1 MNLKYKLFGLRFSV
15 PVKKR
20 TVSISAER
28 IKDAVQNPFFEGLK
42 DMLLVNRGEFDSDR
56 VDILLN
62 SPLYF
67 PDLGEVKNGYI
78 EIYTNMLIGY
88 DADINSQHSWDVIGM
103 NDKPFQFD
111 VLKEFKGVTYMI
123 GNTEENRL
131 IFQSGNYEWFVYSI
145 QNPEEFKSQ
154 GQKHLMIKTDS
165 DKPCTN
171 LFNKVNIQDSD
182 LLSVFNEWNKG
193 IFNV

>member
-15 PVKKR
+15 PVKCR

-28 IKDAVQNPFFEGLK
+28 IKAAVLNPFLCGLK
-42 DMLLVNRGEFDSDR
+42 DMLLVNRGEYTSEKFDA
-56 VDILLN
+56 LLN
-62 SPLYF
+62 APLYF
-67 PDLGEVKNGYI
+67 PDLGEVRKEHV

-88 DADINSQHSWDVIGM
+88 DPETNQQCSWDVIGM

-111 VLKEFKGVTYMI
+111 VLQKFKGVTYMI
-123 GNTEENRL
+123 GSESENRL
-131 IFQSGNYEWFVYSI
+131 LFQSGNYELFVESL
-145 QNPEEFKSQ
+145 QNPAEFKSIGSKQ
-154 GQKHLMIKTDS
+154 IMIKTDY
-165 DKPCTN
+165 DNPCTN
-171 LFNKVNIQDSD
+171 LFNKDFIKDSD

>member
-15 PVKKR
+15 PIKCR

-28 IKDAVQNPFFEGLK
+28 IKAAVLNPFLCGLK
-42 DMLLVNRGEFDSDR
+42 DMLLVNRGEYSSEK
-56 VDILLN
+56 VDALLN

-67 PDLGEVKNGYI
+67 PDLGEVRKEHV

-88 DADINSQHSWDVIGM
+88 ESETNQQRSWDVIGM

-111 VLKEFKGVTYMI
+111 VLQKFKGVTYMI
-123 GNTEENRL
+123 GSESENRL
-131 IFQSGNYEWFVYSI
+131 LFQSGNYELFVESL
-145 QNPEEFKSQ
+145 QNPAEFKSIGSKQ
-154 GQKHLMIKTDS
+154 IMIKTDY
-165 DKPCTN
+165 DNPCTN
-171 LFNKVNIQDSD
+171 LFNKDFIKDSD
-182 LLSVFNEWNKG
+182 LLSVFDEWNKG

>member
-15 PVKKR
+15 PVKCR

-28 IKDAVQNPFFEGLK
+28 IKAAVQNPFFESLK
-42 DMLLVNRGEFDSDR
+42 DMLLVNRGEYTSDKFDA
-56 VDILLN
+56 LLN

-67 PDLGEVKNGYI
+67 PDLGEVKKEHI

-88 DADINSQHSWDVIGM
+88 EPETNQQRSWDIIGM

-111 VLKEFKGVTYMI
+111 VLQKFKGVIYIINATDEY
-123 GNTEENRL
+123 RL
-131 IFQSGNYEWFVYSI
+131 LFQTGNYELFVDGL
-145 QNPEEFKSQ
+145 QNPKQFETQSR
-154 GQKHLMIKTDS
+154 KHIMIKTNYDQS
-165 DKPCTN
+165 CSN
-171 LFNKVNIQDSD
+171 LFNKENIEDSD

>member
-15 PVKKR
+15 PVKCR

-28 IKDAVQNPFFEGLK
+28 IKEAVQNPFFDGLK
-42 DMLLVNRGEFDSDR
+42 DMLLVNRGEYNSEKFE
-56 VDILLN
+56 VLLN

-67 PDLGEVKNGYI
+67 PDLGEVKKEHV

-88 DADINSQHSWDVIGM
+88 DSDTNSQHSWDVIGM
-103 NDKPFQFD
+103 NHKPFQFD

-123 GNTEENRL
+123 GSESENRL
-131 IFQSGNYEWFVYSI
+131 LFQTGNYELFVETL
-145 QNPEEFKSQ
+145 QNPAKFKSIGSKQ
-154 GQKHLMIKTDS
+154 IMIKTDY
-165 DKPCTN
+165 DNPCTN
-171 LFNKVNIQDSD
+171 LFNKDFIKDSD
-182 LLSVFNEWNKG
+182 LLSVFDEWNKG

>member
-15 PVKKR
+15 PVKCR

-28 IKDAVQNPFFEGLK
+28 IKAAVQNPFLCGLK
-42 DMLLVNRGEFDSDR
+42 DMLLVNRGEYTSEKFDA
-56 VDILLN
+56 LLN

-67 PDLGEVKNGYI
+67 PDLGEVRNEYV

-88 DADINSQHSWDVIGM
+88 DTDTNKQNSWDVIGM

-123 GNTEENRL
+123 GSESENRL
-131 IFQSGNYEWFVYSI
+131 LFQTGNYELFVESL
-145 QNPEEFKSQ
+145 QNPEEFKSIGSKQ
-154 GQKHLMIKTDS
+154 LMIKTDY
-165 DKPCTN
+165 DNPRTN
-171 LFNKVNIQDSD
+171 LFNKDFIKDSD

>member
-42 DMLLVNRGEFDSDR
+42 DMLLVNRGEYTSEKFDA
-56 VDILLN
+56 LLN
-62 SPLYF
+62 SPLYL
-67 PDLGEVKNGYI
+67 PSIGEVKNEHV
-78 EIYTNMLIGY
+78 EIYINMLIGY

-123 GNTEENRL
+123 GNMEETRL
-131 IFQSGNYEWFVYSI
+131 IFQSGNYELFVESL
-145 QNPEEFKSQ
+145 QNPAEFKSIGSKQ
-154 GQKHLMIKTDS
+154 IMIKTDY
-165 DKPCTN
+165 DNPCTN
-171 LFNKVNIQDSD
+171 LFFKENIKDSD

>member
-20 TVSISAER
+20 TVSISADR
-28 IKDAVQNPFFEGLK
+28 IKDAVQYPFFDGLK
-42 DMLLVNRGEFDSDR
+42 DMLLSNRGEYTSEKL
-56 VDILLN
+56 DILLN

-67 PDLGEVKNGYI
+67 PDLGEVRNGHV

-88 DADINSQHSWDVIGM
+88 DTDTNKQHSWDVIGM
-103 NDKPFQFD
+103 NHKPFQFD

-123 GNTEENRL
+123 GDMDETRL
-131 IFQSGNYEWFVYSI
+131 IFQSGNYELFVDSI
-145 QNPEEFKSQ
+145 KNPEQFKSQ
-154 GQKHLMIKTDS
+154 GHKHLMIKTNY

-171 LFNKVNIQDSD
+171 LFNKENIQDSD
-182 LLSVFNEWNKG
+182 LFSVFNEWNKG

>member
-20 TVSISAER
+20 TVSISADR
-28 IKDAVQNPFFEGLK
+28 IKAAVLNPFLCGLK
-42 DMLLVNRGEFDSDR
+42 DMLLVNRGEYTSEK
-56 VDILLN
+56 VDVLLN

-67 PDLGEVKNGYI
+67 PDLGEVRDEYV

-88 DADINSQHSWDVIGM
+88 DTDTNEQHSWDVIGM

-123 GNTEENRL
+123 GSKEERRL
-131 IFQSGNYEWFVYSI
+131 IFQSGNYEKFVDAFQTSEQLKGHKYI
-145 QNPEEFKSQ
+145 
-154 GQKHLMIKTDS
+154 MIKTDY
-165 DKPCTN
+165 DNTRTD
-171 LFNKVNIQDSD
+171 LFFKENIQDSD

>member
-28 IKDAVQNPFFEGLK
+28 IKDAVQNPFFSGLK
-42 DMLLVNRGEFDSDR
+42 DMLLVNRGEYSSEK
-56 VDILLN
+56 VDALLN

-67 PDLGEVKNGYI
+67 PDLGEVRDEYV

-88 DADINSQHSWDVIGM
+88 EPETSQQRSWDVIGM

-123 GNTEENRL
+123 GSESENRL
-131 IFQSGNYEWFVYSI
+131 LFQTGNYELFVESL
-145 QNPEEFKSQ
+145 QNPEEFKSIGGKQ
-154 GQKHLMIKTDS
+154 LMIKTDY
-165 DKPCTN
+165 DNPRTN
-171 LFNKVNIQDSD
+171 LFNKDFIKDSD
-182 LLSVFNEWNKG
+182 LLSVFDEWNKG
-193 IFNV
+193 VFNV

>member
-15 PVKKR
+15 PVKCR

-28 IKDAVQNPFFEGLK
+28 IKAAVQNPFFESLK
-42 DMLLVNRGEFDSDR
+42 DMLLVNRGEYTSDKFDA
-56 VDILLN
+56 LLN

-67 PDLGEVKNGYI
+67 PDLGEVRKEHV

-88 DADINSQHSWDVIGM
+88 ETETNQQCSWDVIGM

-111 VLKEFKGVTYMI
+111 VLQKFKGVTYMI
-123 GNTEENRL
+123 GSESENRL
-131 IFQSGNYEWFVYSI
+131 LFQTGNYELFVESLQHPENLKSI
-145 QNPEEFKSQ
+145 GSKQI
-154 GQKHLMIKTDS
+154 MIKTDY
-165 DKPCTN
+165 DNPCTN
-171 LFNKVNIQDSD
+171 LFNKDFIKDSD